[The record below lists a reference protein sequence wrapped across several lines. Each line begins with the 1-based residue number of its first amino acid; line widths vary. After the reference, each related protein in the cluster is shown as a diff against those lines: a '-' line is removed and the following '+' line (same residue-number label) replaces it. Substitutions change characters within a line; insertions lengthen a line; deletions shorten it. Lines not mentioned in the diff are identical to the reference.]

1 MKKNFWAN
9 AKPCFWVVD
18 KFLKKMFLGVAT
30 S

>member
-1 MKKNFWAN
+1 MKKKFWAN
-9 AKPCFWVVD
+9 AKPCFFDVD